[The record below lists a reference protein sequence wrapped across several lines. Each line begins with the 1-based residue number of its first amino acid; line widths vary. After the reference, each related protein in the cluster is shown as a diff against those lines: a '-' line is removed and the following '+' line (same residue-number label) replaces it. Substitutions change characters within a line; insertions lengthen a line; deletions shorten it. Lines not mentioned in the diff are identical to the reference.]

1 MYVSHPSACH
11 GNETSTLK
19 HTLSNFI
26 KNQTFG
32 ASRRLLSMYVCLK
45 TLSLSRKLASN
56 KNRLMMI
63 WTKNVSTCS
72 KPLSLSWKSSIH
84 TRLNFLEFDIFEGFS
99 DAFKHVCM
107 FQIPLPV
114 MENETYTLK
123 HEPSISITNH
133 TLNASKEALHHVCMF
148 ENPLPVMENE
158 TYTLE
163 HELES
168 STSIT
173 ENRRQRYPYR
183 GIVMLN
189 DNTWRK
195 TLPLSRNRRVHF
207 RVCLNKVQK
216 PSPCEGF
223 CVWP

>member
-1 MYVSHPSACH
+1 MYVSNPSACH

-45 TLSLSRKLASN
+45 TLSLSWKLASN

-72 KPLSLSWKSSIH
+72 KTLSLSWKSNIH
-84 TRLNFLEFDIFEGFS
+84 TRLNFLEFHIFESFS

-123 HEPSISITNH
+123 YTRSIH
-133 TLNASKEALHHVCMF
+133 LKPCFAYLNKYVCVLAF
-148 ENPLPVMENE
+148 EGLQK
-158 TYTLE
+158 TWFL
-163 HELES
+163 L
-168 STSIT
+168 
-173 ENRRQRYPYR
+173 
-183 GIVMLN
+183 GCVMLE
-189 DNTWRK
+189 
-195 TLPLSRNRRVHF
+195 L
-207 RVCLNKVQK
+207 QK
-216 PSPCEGF
+216 PWQAEGF
-223 CVWP
+223 WTFFQTYLFK

>member
-1 MYVSHPSACH
+1 MYVSNPSACH

-26 KNQTFG
+26 KKQTFG

-45 TLSLSRKLASN
+45 TLSLSWKLASN

-72 KPLSLSWKSSIH
+72 KTLSLSWKSNIH
-84 TRLNFLEFDIFEGFS
+84 TRLNFLEFHIFESFS

-123 HEPSISITNH
+123 YTRSIHLKPCFAYLNKYVWKKIQNPSACHAFCNSNSTQISEGH
-133 TLNASKEALHHVCMF
+133 RFFKFSKRYSARYYI
-148 ENPLPVMENE
+148 N
-158 TYTLE
+158 
-163 HELES
+163 
-168 STSIT
+168 TSIHT
-173 ENRRQRYPYR
+173 YILRIR
-183 GIVMLN
+183 
-189 DNTWRK
+189 
-195 TLPLSRNRRVHF
+195 
-207 RVCLNKVQK
+207 
-216 PSPCEGF
+216 PSH
-223 CVWP
+223 